1 MSRSAIIAGTGSFAP
16 EKVLDNEYF
25 NELLGEN
32 VDQWLKP
39 MNYIERHICSENE
52 STADLAVAAA
62 ERALNSSE
70 VKATEVDLII
80 VATDTPEYISPA
92 TGSVVQHRLG
102 AINSANYDI
111 NCACAAFCTGVDLGA
126 RYIMTD
132 PAYCNVLVIG
142 VYAMSKYL
150 DWKDKATCTIFAD
163 GAGAVLLQA
172 SETKQGFLGGKLIAD
187 GSYHDYMGIYMGGT
201 KTPPSHEAMER
212 GEHYVRFLKK
222 FPPDTNS
229 SRWPGLVRDVT
240 KKCGFDVTDIDFILF
255 TQINVNTI
263 KEVMEE
269 LGLPLTR
276 THWVMHKYGYTG
288 SACIP
293 MALDDAVKSGGL
305 KDGDL
310 VCFVG
315 SGGGFSMATVLL
327 RWARE

>member
-1 MSRSAIIAGTGSFAP
+1 MSRSAIIAGTGAYVP
-16 EKVLDNEYF
+16 EKVLDNQYL

-32 VDQWLKP
+32 VDEWLRP

-52 STADLAVAAA
+52 STADLATAAGQS
-62 ERALNSSE
+62 ALENAG
-70 VKATEVDLII
+70 VKPTEVDLII

-132 PAYCNVLVIG
+132 PAYSNVLVIG
-142 VYAMSKYL
+142 VYAMSKYV
-150 DWKDKATCTIFAD
+150 DWKDKLTCTIFAD

-172 SETKQGFLGGKLIAD
+172 SETKPGFLGGKLIAD

-201 KTPPSHEAMER
+201 KTPPSHEAIDR
-212 GEHYVRFLKK
+212 GEHYLRFLKK

-229 SRWPGLVRDVT
+229 SRWPTLVRDVT
-240 KKCGFDVTDIDFILF
+240 KKCGFKVKDIDFILF
-255 TQINVNTI
+255 TQININTI

-269 LGLPLTR
+269 LELPLTK
-276 THWVMHKYGYTG
+276 THWIMHKYGYTG

-293 MALDDAVKSGGL
+293 IALDDAMKEKKL
-305 KDGDL
+305 KEGDL

-327 RWARE
+327 RWAY